1 MNNYTVFHLH
11 SMLSN
16 GITNI
21 DSVTKFD
28 EYINYAHELGMT
40 SIGFSEHGSVF
51 EHIKKR
57 QTCEKLGMKY
67 LHGEEFYVTEKLVDN
82 DGNKIKDNY
91 HVIIIAK
98 NYAGYLELNKLSTQA
113 FNRATVKMI
122 DDKERYY
129 YSPRITFDELIS
141 TSDNLII
148 TTACLGGV
156 LNKGSDELQERFIK
170 FLADNKFITPSL
182 SQTAKQERE
191 RFLKDIQCYPL
202 YDERKFKRDILKNN
216 IVYFND
222 VDDCRH
228 LVCCSFNDGW
238 RMLEEAKMCRGNFIK
253 SLYSNLCAETHV
265 TYYGLMKYE
274 QQNNIKPSPRLTS
287 LYLSCAFLSYM
298 LAEIIIQDKGYE
310 KVFNGLHIT
319 QQQIIRTFV
328 DIL

>member
-1 MNNYTVFHLH
+1 
-11 SMLSN
+11 MLEMKNEYNDKNMEEIEIEYYIKNFLPLSEE
-16 GITNI
+16 
-21 DSVTKFD
+21 D
-28 EYINYAHELGMT
+28 EETALCALSKI
-40 SIGFSEHGSVF
+40 SEHILAVMTAIFTCMAKSNKDNDTEAFKLQRCMIQYMAGKQLAIHNLVTS
-51 EHIKKR
+51 EHIVSINGHDNIVKDYTPAVSIVR
-57 QTCEKLGMKY
+57 SMYEMLLIHHSIFITAHNQEEQTYLLTIWKY
-67 LHGEEFYVTEKLVDN
+67 
-82 DGNKIKDNY
+82 
-91 HVIIIAK
+91 
-98 NYAGYLELNKLSTQA
+98 
-113 FNRATVKMI
+113 
-122 DDKERYY
+122 
-129 YSPRITFDELIS
+129 
-141 TSDNLII
+141 
-148 TTACLGGV
+148 
-156 LNKGSDELQERFIK
+156 KGLR

-238 RMLEEAKMCRGNFIK
+238 RMLEDAKMCRGNFVK

-274 QQNNIKPSPRLTS
+274 QQNTIKPSPRLTS

-298 LAEIIIQDKGYE
+298 LAEIIIQDKDYE
-310 KVFNGLHIT
+310 KVFNGLDII